1 MVSFTNDPVSH
12 ATLQTIAEFNSACNR
27 ADLDAMM
34 AVTAED
40 VVFENTWP
48 PPDGTRVAGR
58 AAFRAFWVDFFRD
71 STNPRFESEE
81 EIPAGDRCVVRWIFH
96 WDNADGTSGHVRG
109 VDVFRVKNGK
119 ISEKFAYVKG

>member
-1 MVSFTNDPVSH
+1 MSQDTR
-12 ATLQTIAEFNSACNR
+12 ATIAAFNNACNR
-27 ADLDAMM
+27 GDLEAMM

-48 PPDGTRVAGR
+48 PPDGTRVVGR
-58 AAFRAFWVDFFRD
+58 EAFRAFWVDFFRD
-71 STNPRFESEE
+71 SKNPRFESEE
-81 EIPAGDRCVVRWIFH
+81 EILAGEVRWIFH
-96 WDNADGTSGHVRG
+96 WDNADGSPGHVRG

>member
-1 MVSFTNDPVSH
+1 MSQD
-12 ATLQTIAEFNSACNR
+12 TLTTIAAFNDACNR
-27 ADLDAMM
+27 SDLDAMM

-40 VVFENTWP
+40 VIFENTWP
-48 PPDGTRVAGR
+48 PPDGTRVVGR
-58 AAFRAFWVDFFRD
+58 DAFRAFWVDFFRD
-71 STNPRFESEE
+71 SKNPRFESEE
-81 EIPAGDRCVVRWIFH
+81 EILAGDRCVIRWIFH